1 METGLQETA
10 SEVGEPFKHLL
21 TAWDKDMLRQ
31 KYLWPPRPLLL
42 PSSPKAGAGL

>member
-31 KYLWPPRPLLL
+31 KYLWPPGPHFCHLAQKL
-42 PSSPKAGAGL
+42 GQGC